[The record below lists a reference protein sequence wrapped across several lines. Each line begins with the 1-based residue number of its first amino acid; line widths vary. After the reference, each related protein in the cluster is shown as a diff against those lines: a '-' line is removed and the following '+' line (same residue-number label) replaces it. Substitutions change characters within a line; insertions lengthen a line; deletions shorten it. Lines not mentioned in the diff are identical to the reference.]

1 MSMRTAKEIHAALD
15 GLRDNSNPGLL
26 AAQLPTDDPL
36 SVVATILAQLTLVS
50 ALGVRAQALI
60 LERLEERAA

>member
-1 MSMRTAKEIHAALD
+1 
-15 GLRDNSNPGLL
+15 L

>member
-1 MSMRTAKEIHAALD
+1 MSMRTAKEIHDALD

-26 AAQLPTDDPL
+26 AAELPPDSPL
-36 SVVATILAQLTLVS
+36 AIVATILAQLTLVS

-60 LERLEERAA
+60 LELLEERAT